1 MKVTKKSIQEKA
13 KEFSNFSA
21 DYTIKYK
28 TSKRSYKYYIVK
40 ADIYP
45 PESELAYTLKPNQY
59 PIPDKYIVET
69 TYGKN
74 KQTVICY
81 INYIAKRPHYKII
94 FGLEEEDFISKST
107 MNGVHL
113 FGLQLKQL
121 RYIREKQKEKKLKPF
136 ADLSNRMQVIRNK
149 NMGINLFAD
158 FENQIKHNYHSQ
170 DDVKLH
176 ELTFSVNGSIFHIKY
191 NHFSKE
197 LKKLNK
203 LL

>member
-1 MKVTKKSIQEKA
+1 
-13 KEFSNFSA
+13 
-21 DYTIKYK
+21 
-28 TSKRSYKYYIVK
+28 
-40 ADIYP
+40 
-45 PESELAYTLKPNQY
+45 SELAYTLKPNQY

-74 KQTVICY
+74 EQTVICY

-94 FGLEEEDFISKST
+94 FGLEEEDFVCSILSPTAAANNYLKVY
-107 MNGVHL
+107 NKKKNKHL
-113 FGLQLKQL
+113 NQLKQL

-170 DDVKLH
+170 DD
-176 ELTFSVNGSIFHIKY
+176 
-191 NHFSKE
+191 
-197 LKKLNK
+197 
-203 LL
+203 

>member
-13 KEFSNFSA
+13 EEFSNFPA

-40 ADIYP
+40 AGIYP

-74 KQTVICY
+74 EQTVICY

-94 FGLEEEDFISKST
+94 FGLEKEDFVCSILSPT
-107 MNGVHL
+107 AAANN
-113 FGLQLKQL
+113 
-121 RYIREKQKEKKLKPF
+121 YLKPRRF
-136 ADLSNRMQVIRNK
+136 
-149 NMGINLFAD
+149 
-158 FENQIKHNYHSQ
+158 
-170 DDVKLH
+170 
-176 ELTFSVNGSIFHIKY
+176 FSVLLTQ
-191 NHFSKE
+191 SKHE
-197 LKKLNK
+197 TLF
-203 LL
+203 